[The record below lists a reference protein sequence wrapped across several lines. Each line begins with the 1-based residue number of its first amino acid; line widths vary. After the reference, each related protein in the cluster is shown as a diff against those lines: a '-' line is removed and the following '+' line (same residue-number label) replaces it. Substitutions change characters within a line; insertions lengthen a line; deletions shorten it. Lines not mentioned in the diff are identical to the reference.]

1 MSSQRFYTG
10 DEHGLV
16 KVVTIT
22 EPVTVKVKRVRRNQ
36 PTPEAPPKPIPTVET
51 WGTPDRERAVQLLC
65 WDHDKK
71 HLVVARKNGLVQLLD
86 PKDGSAIAEFKHT
99 LGKVGKIDTVF
110 VGLFANSEF
119 IITCTST
126 GVLTRQSI
134 PEPNKSSVT
143 NVGQDICRMRVHPR
157 EPHIIVTGG
166 KEQEVTIWDLN
177 ALFQDASSKEVAKE
191 DQNGKNG
198 KHGKNGKNGKAAT
211 KSSSTAAASSASA
224 SASASEKMPGAP
236 EARYKSKEILA
247 NGQLFKAKNVK
258 NDHLDLRVPVWN
270 TDLLFLSQY
279 DFTRV
284 VAGTRFHQIRVYD
297 TKNGARRP
305 VVDVEVG
312 EMPVVAMSNGKDAS
326 EVVFSDTVTNVYS
339 VDTLT
344 GAIIGQYKG
353 FTGVATALATFIPFE
368 GEEATHLVSVAMD
381 RCLRVHE
388 MTQTRKL
395 LHKVYLKQRMT
406 AVVVGEYSP
415 AEPVEDED
423 EGENSK
429 GKNKQAGNQDE
440 NDDDLWESMG
450 KLEDKKTKKRKIG
463 KE

>member
-22 EPVTVKVKRVRRNQ
+22 EPVAVKVKRVRRNQ

-51 WGTPDRERAVQLLC
+51 WGSPDRERAVQLLC
-65 WDHDKK
+65 WDHEKK

-86 PKDGSAIAEFKHT
+86 PKDGSTVAEFKHT
-99 LGKVGKIDTVF
+99 LGKVGKVDTVF
-110 VGLFANSEF
+110 VGLFANSES
-119 IITCTST
+119 IITCTNT
-126 GVLTRQSI
+126 GVLTKQLIQDPSTV
-134 PEPNKSSVT
+134 SVT
-143 NVGQDICRMRVHPR
+143 NVGQDTCRMRVHPR
-157 EPHIIVTGG
+157 EHHIVVTGG

-177 ALFQDASSKEVAKE
+177 ALFQNASSEEVVKE
-191 DQNGKNG
+191 DQPGKKG
-198 KHGKNGKNGKAAT
+198 KAGKNGKADT
-211 KSSSTAAASSASA
+211 KSLEAAAAAASTPSG
-224 SASASEKMPGAP
+224 KKTGAP

-247 NGQLFKAKNVK
+247 DGQIFKAKNVK

-270 TDLLFLSQY
+270 TDLLFLNQY
-279 DFTRV
+279 DYTRV

-312 EMPVVAMSNGKDAS
+312 EMPVVSMCNGKDAS

-388 MTQTRKL
+388 MTKTRKL

-406 AVVVGEYSP
+406 AVVVGEYTP
-415 AEPVEDED
+415 AEPVEDE
-423 EGENSK
+423 EGGENNK
-429 GKNKQAGNQDE
+429 GKNKQDGDDNEDE

-450 KLEDKKTKKRKIG
+450 KLEDKKSKKRKIG

>member
-22 EPVTVKVKRVRRNQ
+22 EPVAVKVKRVRRNQ

-65 WDHDKK
+65 WDHEKK

-86 PKDGSAIAEFKHT
+86 PKDGSAVTEFKHT
-99 LGKVGKIDTVF
+99 LGKVGKVDTVF
-110 VGLFANSEF
+110 VGLFANSEV
-119 IITCTST
+119 IITCTNT

-134 PEPNKSSVT
+134 QDPSKSSVT
-143 NVGQDICRMRVHPR
+143 NVGQDTCRMRVHPR
-157 EPHIIVTGG
+157 EHHIIVTGG

-177 ALFQDASSKEVAKE
+177 ALFQDASSEEAAKE
-191 DQNGKNG
+191 EKQEKTGKKGKNG
-198 KHGKNGKNGKAAT
+198 KTAI
-211 KSSSTAAASSASA
+211 KSSSTASSASA
-224 SASASEKMPGAP
+224 SEKKTGAS

-312 EMPVVAMSNGKDAS
+312 EMPVVAMANGKDAS

-406 AVVVGEYSP
+406 AVVVGEYTP
-415 AEPVEDED
+415 AEPAEDED

-429 GKNKQAGNQDE
+429 GKNKLAGNNNQDE

-450 KLEDKKTKKRKIG
+450 KLEDKKSKKRKIT

>member
-22 EPVTVKVKRVRRNQ
+22 EPVAVKVKRVRRNQ

-51 WGTPDRERAVQLLC
+51 WGTPDRERAIQLLC
-65 WDHDKK
+65 WDHEKK

-86 PKDGSAIAEFKHT
+86 PKDGSTVAEFKHT
-99 LGKVGKIDTVF
+99 LTKVGKVDTVF
-110 VGLFANSEF
+110 VGLFANSES
-119 IITCTST
+119 IITCTNT
-126 GVLTRQSI
+126 GLLTKQSI
-134 PEPNKSSVT
+134 QDPSQSSVT
-143 NVGQDICRMRVHPR
+143 NVGQDTCRMRVHPR
-157 EPHIIVTGG
+157 EHHIIVTGG

-177 ALFQDASSKEVAKE
+177 ALFKEDASSEEVAKE
-191 DQNGKNG
+191 DKLGKLGKNG
-198 KHGKNGKNGKAAT
+198 KTAT
-211 KSSSTAAASSASA
+211 KSSLAAATTSSSP
-224 SASASEKMPGAP
+224 SSSSSSEKKTGAP

-406 AVVVGEYSP
+406 AVVVGEYTP

-423 EGENSK
+423 EGVNRK
-429 GKNKQAGNQDE
+429 GKNNQANTNNQDE

-450 KLEDKKTKKRKIG
+450 KLEDKKSKKRKIG